1 MPQKDMGSIRIL
13 LELVNE
19 VLDMGKLESEE
30 VILEER
36 SFNFFELFKE
46 IRMVIEKQAK
56 ERGIEIIVHKYNVV
70 HENLI
75 GSPLHVKE
83 L

>member
-1 MPQKDMGSIRIL
+1 MI
-13 LELVNE
+13 NE

-36 SFNFFELFKE
+36 SFNFFGLFKE

-56 ERGIEIIVHKYNVV
+56 
-70 HENLI
+70 
-75 GSPLHVKE
+75 KE
-83 L
+83 EFRSLYINTE